1 PGASDLADLAPDAAE
16 ASSLF
21 REAADAGH
29 WGAAYALAM
38 IKLDGD
44 NKSEAEPYLTQV
56 VESDAD
62 EAARAFAQYF
72 RHRLGL
78 GVAKDPEKAGL
89 WLQQAADFG
98 EINAVTLLAELSTR
112 EDADVRLPG
121 GRNLS
126 LALDYYRQVASAGQL
141 PTRYN
146 IGVLLL
152 QSLTNGSGATLPENL
167 SLADCHE
174 IRWEFAEVAR
184 DMDPTVRLLFA
195 LAMRAWDRG
204 ARPAAAMLFALL
216 SDVGVTKAHRNA
228 ALFWEER
235 TGAWDAAGQ
244 QDVNA
249 TDVDEDAGRCNATE
263 DVTVE
268 LVATGRFCCNGERG
282 EEACDDFLFNEPGY
296 MPAECGFIGCAV
308 KQTKRFC
315 RQRAKAYLEIPNVR
329 LEL

>member
-1 PGASDLADLAPDAAE
+1 
-16 ASSLF
+16 
-21 REAADAGH
+21 
-29 WGAAYALAM
+29 M
-38 IKLDGD
+38 
-44 NKSEAEPYLTQV
+44 
-56 VESDAD
+56 
-62 EAARAFAQYF
+62 
-72 RHRLGL
+72 
-78 GVAKDPEKAGL
+78 
-89 WLQQAADFG
+89 
-98 EINAVTLLAELSTR
+98 

-146 IGVLLL
+146 IGWGSKLPGVLLL

-174 IRWEFAEVAR
+174 IRWEFAEAR

-195 LAMRAWDRG
+195 LAMRLPTANQ
-204 ARPAAAMLFALL
+204 
-216 SDVGVTKAHRNA
+216 VTKAHRNA

-235 TGAWDAAGQ
+235 TGSAWDAAGQ

-315 RQRAKAYLEIPNVR
+315 RQRAKAYLEIPNVLQRSVIQQTPAEMLQGEYGMNLGKSMGVPAPCIEPGLLTTLAQWRHVLLAHGQTDVSSEDASGQFLQLSGAVLPPPWVLPPAASGAQRWR
-329 LEL
+329 L